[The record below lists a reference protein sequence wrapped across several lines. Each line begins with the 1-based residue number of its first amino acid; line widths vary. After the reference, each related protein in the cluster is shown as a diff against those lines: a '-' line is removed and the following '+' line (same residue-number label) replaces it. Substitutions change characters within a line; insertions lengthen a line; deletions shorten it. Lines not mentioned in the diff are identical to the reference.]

1 MSIVRPHFAQ
11 LLQARSTGHTN
22 NETLMKFSTSAVA
35 ALSCTLL
42 ISCSTM
48 PSHHSARYAARSP
61 EQLIDAFAAAVN
73 SGDIERVLAVYE
85 RDARLAFPG
94 KPYVGH
100 DAIRVNI
107 QDLLSQKPT
116 MRGKTKSVSQVGELA
131 LLRSEWSYT
140 GTGPKGERI
149 ELSGESAELARRQ
162 PDGTW
167 RYVIDLPMGT
177 E

>member
-1 MSIVRPHFAQ
+1 
-11 LLQARSTGHTN
+11 
-22 NETLMKFSTSAVA
+22 MKSNTSATFA
-35 ALSCTLL
+35 ALFCTVL

-48 PSHHSARYAARSP
+48 PSQDKARHPARSP
-61 EQLIDAFAAAVN
+61 EQVIDAFVAAVN

-94 KPYVGH
+94 EPHVGH
-100 DAIRVNI
+100 DAIRLNI
-107 QDLLSQKPT
+107 QNLLSQKPT
-116 MRGKTKSVSQVGELA
+116 MRGKTKSLSQVGELA

-149 ELSGESAELARRQ
+149 ELSGQSAELARRQ